1 MFDAPKRIGVLLN
14 DTNSDYVKEVVDG
27 IYAFCSE
34 KKSPLFAFGVGE
46 IDYSYRAFDY
56 HQKSLAQLCS
66 KSNLDGLIVCSSVL
80 ANHSD
85 KKRLEEFVKSFSEI
99 PLVSVGARIPGIP
112 SVLSD
117 ARTGLED
124 ILDDFVCNRG
134 RKKFCIVGKIPG
146 SAEANE
152 RTEIISNYLN
162 ANGRRFDERFII
174 GGNFTYETAMRHLEA
189 YWDQKGGFDFDAV
202 MALNDDMAFAAM
214 DFCAKHKIQVPKQVC
229 VAGFDDVPRSQLCRP
244 SLTTVNQRLFEQGK
258 KAAETLFFILNKK
271 KVPDEISVSSAAR
284 FRESS
289 TGVALDGAALS
300 QKANDF
306 GVEASIQIPGRTIA
320 TEWLE
325 KKRQFYIMN
334 DFLASEQARL
344 NLGKFRKLFKSFA
357 ERFAISAAAA
367 VVYESPLFIREADIN
382 ESKVP
387 DKAYVLAS
395 FDNDANLSQNLNEPP
410 PDFTPRLSLL
420 PPGMVDL
427 SGGRYLTWM
436 LSICENQYGYLIFRK
451 GPYEN
456 LVYSMMCASFSR
468 LLGEAWEASKAEKA
482 VKIQQERAA
491 RFNMISKTDEL
502 TGLLNRRGFMELGQQ
517 TIDIAVVLNQGG
529 MVIFGDMDGLKRIN
543 DTYGH
548 DAGDRAIKAEAQ
560 ILKENFRASDIVG
573 RLGGDEF
580 VIIAAGLD
588 ERRLAEIRE
597 NIDAACRAWNIVH
610 NEGFELSISFGC
622 KPFAKDMKSLNEILK
637 EADELLYEE
646 KRGKKN
652 ARR

>member
-1 MFDAPKRIGVLLN
+1 MDGSKRIGVLLN
-14 DTNSDYVKEVVDG
+14 DTNSDYVKEIVDG
-27 IYAFCSE
+27 AHSFCLE
-34 KKSPLFAFGVGE
+34 KNSPLFVFGVGE
-46 IDYSYRAFDY
+46 IDYSYRPFDY
-56 HQKSLAQLCS
+56 HQKSLAQLCD
-66 KSNLDGLIVCSSVL
+66 KSNIDGLIVCSSVL

-85 KKRLEEFVKSFSEI
+85 KKRLEEYVKSFSSI
-99 PLVSVGARIPGIP
+99 PLVSVGARISGIP
-112 SVLSD
+112 SVLGD

-124 ILDDFVCNRG
+124 ILEDFVCNRG
-134 RKKFCIVGKIPG
+134 RKKFCVVGKIPG

-162 ANGRRFDERFII
+162 SKGRRFDERFVI

-214 DFCAKHKIQVPKQVC
+214 DFCAKHKIHVPSQVC
-229 VAGFDDVPRSQLCRP
+229 VAGFDDVPRAQLCRP
-244 SLTTVNQRLFEQGK
+244 TLTTVNQRLFDQGR
-258 KAAETLFFILNKK
+258 KAAETLFSLLEKRR
-271 KVPDEISVSSAAR
+271 VPDEISVSSAAK

-289 TGVALDGAALS
+289 TGVVSSESGAAQNS
-300 QKANDF
+300 GAE
-306 GVEASIQIPGRTIA
+306 GIASSIQIPGRTIA

-344 NLGKFRKLFKSFA
+344 NLAKFRKLFKSFA
-357 ERFAISAAAA
+357 ERFAISAVAA
-367 VVYESPLFIREADIN
+367 VVYEVPLFIRETDIG
-382 ESKVP
+382 EMKVP
-387 DKAYVLAS
+387 DNAYVLAV
-395 FDNDANLSQNLNEPP
+395 FDKNTNYVQNINEPP
-410 PDFTPRLSLL
+410 PAFNPRQGLL
-420 PPGMVDL
+420 PPGMIDF

-468 LLGEAWEASKAEKA
+468 LLGEAWETSKAEKA
-482 VKIQQERAA
+482 VKVQQERDA
-491 RFNMISKTDEL
+491 RLNFISKTDEL

-517 TIDIAVVLNQGG
+517 TIDIAVVLNQSG

-548 DAGDRAIKAEAQ
+548 DAGDRAIKAEAE
-560 ILKENFRASDIVG
+560 ILKNNFRVSDIVG

-580 VIIAAGLD
+580 VIIASGLGED
-588 ERRLAEIRE
+588 RLAEIRE
-597 NIDAACRAWNIVH
+597 NIEAACKAWNIVH

-622 KPFAKDMKSLNEILK
+622 KCFDKDTCDLEEILK

-646 KRGKKN
+646 KKGKKN